1 MDKKEIEFRERLLA
15 TFMVEAADHLH
26 ALEAGLIALEK
37 EAPPEEAKS
46 VVETVFRAAHS
57 LKGAARAVNLTEIE
71 LICQRMEDYFQS
83 WKHHGVTRLP
93 ELFNTIYDVI
103 KGMRSFLASYDM
115 NAPEAS
121 KASVSKLLGGLAR
134 FEAME
139 RGEPAPE
146 SKKPEPTA
154 GAGSKPDQKAVKM
167 RPPQTTEAEKEPP
180 PAEATARKSD
190 PLKESSPLPAEA
202 GSKSALKE
210 KVSAPETV
218 RIASSKLTKM
228 LLETEELLTARLAYA
243 QHTAQLADTA
253 GMIELMKSEFS
264 RIYLNV
270 MPSIALALPSPV
282 DEWRRLAPADAARLG
297 ELLDRT
303 QTRVRALDGRFKTL
317 AKAARLNQKAF
328 DRMTGVLLDDVKD
341 AMMLPFRTLLEGFPL
356 LVRNLSH
363 EQGKLVDVE
372 LRGESLEID
381 RRILEEIKA
390 PLTHLVRNSVDH
402 GIESPEERTRL
413 KKSERGRILISIAHA
428 QGSKAEIVIS
438 DDGAGIDLAAVRDAI
453 VKSGIMSRTDARR
466 LEDEAALSFIF
477 HSGVSTSPI
486 ITDISGR
493 GLGLAIVREKVEK
506 LGGSVRAETSEKNGT
521 VFRMLL
527 PLTLATFRGI
537 LVKAGG
543 AVFIVPTAKVIK
555 TLRVKDEE
563 IMTAENRETIA
574 FEGRPLSFVRL
585 EHVLELPVKT
595 KRKTAGEARFTQA
608 VVVGGADR
616 RIAFGV
622 EEVLGEQEVLVKP
635 LGAQLVRV
643 RNVAGAAILGT
654 GKPVPVLSVSDLLI
668 SAVKTASSVRA
679 AAPAEEKADRQRIL
693 VVEDS
698 ITSRILL
705 KNILEGAG
713 YDVKTAVDGVDALTA
728 LKTEP
733 FDLVVSDIEM
743 PRMHGIDLTARIR
756 ADKKLSEL
764 PVILVTALD
773 SREDRERGISVGA
786 NAYIVKSSFNQGN
799 LLEVVKRLI

>member
-1 MDKKEIEFRERLLA
+1 MDKKEVEFRERLLA
-15 TFMVEAADHLH
+15 TFMVEAADHLQ
-26 ALEAGLIALEK
+26 ALEAGLIALER
-37 EAPPEEAKS
+37 EVPPEEARS
-46 VVETVFRAAHS
+46 VIETVFRAAHS
-57 LKGAARAVNLTEIE
+57 LKGAARAVNMLEIE
-71 LICQRMEDYFQS
+71 RICQCLEDYFQS
-83 WKHHGVTRLP
+83 WKHYGVTRLP

-103 KGMRSFLASYDM
+103 EGMRSFLASYDM
-115 NAPEAS
+115 NAPEGG
-121 KASVSKLLGGLAR
+121 KAYVSKLLGGLSR
-134 FEAME
+134 FEAIGH
-139 RGEPAPE
+139 REPAPE
-146 SKKPEPTA
+146 SKKPEAPEVLA
-154 GAGSKPDQKAVKM
+154 EAVKTRAPASNM
-167 RPPQTTEAEKEPP
+167 RGQAKTPLTAEAKKEPP
-180 PAEATARKSD
+180 AKAAAHD
-190 PLKESSPLPAEA
+190 VSPLPAEA
-202 GSKSALKE
+202 KKE
-210 KVSAPETV
+210 KASAPETV
-218 RIASSKLTKM
+218 RIASSKLAKM

-243 QHTAQLADTA
+243 QHTAQLADAA
-253 GMIELMKSEFS
+253 GVIELMKGEFS
-264 RIYLNV
+264 KIYLNV
-270 MPSIALALPSPV
+270 MPSIEK
-282 DEWRRLAPADAARLG
+282 DEGWRLTPADTARLG
-297 ELLDRT
+297 ELLNQT

-317 AKAARLNQKAF
+317 VKAARLNQKAF
-328 DRMTGVLLDDVKD
+328 DRMTGALLDDVKD
-341 AMMLPFRTLLEGFPL
+341 AMMLPFKALLEGFPM
-356 LVRNLSH
+356 LVRNLAH
-363 EQGKLVDVE
+363 EQGKLIDVE
-372 LRGESLEID
+372 LRGEGLEID

-402 GIESPEERTRL
+402 GIESPAQRARL
-413 KKSERGRILISIAHA
+413 KKPERGRILISITHA
-428 QGSKAEIVIS
+428 QGSKAEITVS
-438 DDGAGIDLAAVRDAI
+438 DDGAGIDLGKVRDAI
-453 VKSGIMSRTDARR
+453 VKSGVMSREDARR
-466 LEDEAALSFIF
+466 LGDEAALSFIF
-477 HSGVSTSPI
+477 QSGVSTSPI

-506 LGGSVRAETSEKNGT
+506 LGGSVSAETSEKNGT

-555 TLRVKDEE
+555 TLRVRGED

-595 KRKTAGEARFTQA
+595 KKKAAGEARFTQA
-608 VVVGGADR
+608 VILGNADR

-668 SAVKTASSVRA
+668 EAVKAASSARA

-773 SREDRERGISVGA
+773 SREDRERGVSVGA
-786 NAYIVKSSFNQGN
+786 NAYIIKSSFNQGN
-799 LLEVVKRLI
+799 LLEVVKRLM

>member
-1 MDKKEIEFRERLLA
+1 MDKKELEFRERLLA
-15 TFMVEAADHLH
+15 TFMVEAGDHLQ
-26 ALEAGLIALEK
+26 ALEAGLIALER
-37 EAPPEEAKS
+37 EVPPEEARS

-57 LKGAARAVNLTEIE
+57 LKGAARAVNMLEIE
-71 LICQRMEDYFQS
+71 RICQCLEDYFQS

-93 ELFNTIYDVI
+93 ELFNAIYDVI
-103 KGMRSFLASYDM
+103 EGMRSFLASYDV
-115 NAPEAS
+115 NAPEGS
-121 KASVSKLLGGLAR
+121 KTYVSRLLGGLSR
-134 FEAME
+134 FEAMG
-139 RGEPAPE
+139 RREPAPE
-146 SKKPEPTA
+146 SKKPEAPEAPKAMETPPPQTAEPA
-154 GAGSKPDQKAVKM
+154 GAGSKP
-167 RPPQTTEAEKEPP
+167 
-180 PAEATARKSD
+180 
-190 PLKESSPLPAEA
+190 
-202 GSKSALKE
+202 ALKE
-210 KVSAPETV
+210 KAAAPETV

-253 GMIELMKSEFS
+253 GMIELMKGEFS
-264 RIYLNV
+264 KIYLNV
-270 MPSIALALPSPV
+270 MPSIEK
-282 DEWRRLAPADAARLG
+282 DEGRALAPADTARLG
-297 ELLDRT
+297 ELLSET

-328 DRMTGVLLDDVKD
+328 DRMTGALLDDVKD
-341 AMMLPFRTLLEGFPL
+341 AMMLPFRTLLEGFPI

-372 LRGESLEID
+372 LRGEGLEID

-390 PLTHLVRNSVDH
+390 PLTHLVRNAVDH
-402 GIESPEERTRL
+402 GIESPAERTRL
-413 KKSERGRILISIAHA
+413 KKPERGRILISIAHA
-428 QGSKAEIVIS
+428 EGSKADIVIS
-438 DDGAGIDLAAVRDAI
+438 DDGTGIDLTSVRDAI
-453 VKSGIMSRTDARR
+453 VKSGIMSREDARR
-466 LEDEAALSFIF
+466 LGDEAALSFIF
-477 HSGVSTSPI
+477 QSGVSTSPI

-506 LGGSVRAETSEKNGT
+506 LGGSVSAETSEKNGT
-521 VFRMLL
+521 VFRMRL

-543 AVFIVPTAKVIK
+543 AVFIVPTATVIK
-555 TLRVKDEE
+555 TLRVRNEE

-595 KRKTAGEARFTQA
+595 KKKAAGEARFTQA
-608 VVVGGADR
+608 VILGSAGG

-654 GKPVPVLSVSDLLI
+654 GKPVPVLSVSDLLVE
-668 SAVKTASSVRA
+668 AVKAASSGHA
-679 AAPAEEKADRQRIL
+679 AAPAEEKTDRQRIL

-773 SREDRERGISVGA
+773 SREDRERGVSVGA